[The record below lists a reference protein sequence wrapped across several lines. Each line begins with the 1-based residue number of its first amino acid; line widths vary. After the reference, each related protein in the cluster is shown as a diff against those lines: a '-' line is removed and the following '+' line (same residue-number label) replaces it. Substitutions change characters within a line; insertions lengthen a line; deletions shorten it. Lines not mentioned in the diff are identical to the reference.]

1 MINLEEKTPVEL
13 IQEYLEKSMATNENS
28 VYDLKQFIIETR
40 EREKELLEKF
50 YTTGFGQGFNY
61 AMDQTEKDIADHL
74 DEFTCKH
81 LQALDVVNTYN
92 KENEYLIGFKQAILM
107 MREEFKYLL
116 EVINHIDIDEDED
129 QESN

>member
-28 VYDLKQFIIETR
+28 VYDLKQFIIQNRTKEI
-40 EREKELLEKF
+40 ELLET
-50 YTTGFGQGFNY
+50 YRVAGFSQGFNY

-74 DEFTCKH
+74 NEFTSKH
-81 LQALDVVNTYN
+81 LKALEVVNSYN
-92 KENEYLIGFKQAILM
+92 KESEYLIGFKQAIQM
-107 MREEFKYLL
+107 TREEFSYLIEL
-116 EVINHIDIDEDED
+116 ADEN